1 MKKILNTYTWLCIL
15 LISVGINAQET
26 KPLIQS
32 TLEGKVIDQITN
44 DPIPGASVVIKG
56 TTHSLVTDIEGNFYF
71 QTGQKFPY
79 TLVVSYIGYKKTE
92 VRVDGSPVII
102 GL

>member
-1 MKKILNTYTWLCIL
+1 MKKILYNLSWLCIF
-15 LISVGINAQET
+15 LISLGINAQNT

-32 TLEGKVIDQITN
+32 KLDGTVIDEITN
-44 DPIPGASVVIKG
+44 QPIPGASVTIKG
-56 TTHSLVTDIEGNFYF
+56 TTHGVITDSEGKFYF

-92 VRVDGSPVII
+92 VMLMEIQLSSI
-102 GL
+102 